1 MTHKNLGR
9 AVRHTAVNR
18 RHFLKLGA
26 TAAVAL
32 LAQPVFGRARPI
44 CEKKLSLYNAHTGES
59 LKTVFWERG
68 EYVPEALA
76 DVNHLLRDFRTG
88 DVYPIEPG
96 LLDVL
101 CALRR
106 RMGAQKPFHVV
117 SGYRSP
123 ATNAWLRMHSQGVA
137 EHSLHMQGE
146 AVDIRLPGHDLDH
159 LHRAALALHAGGVGY
174 YPLSDFIHVDVGRVR
189 TWSG

>member
-1 MTHKNLGR
+1 MTHNKLVR

-32 LAQPVFGRARPI
+32 LAQPAFGRARPI

-106 RMGAQKPFHVV
+106 RMGARKPFHVV

-123 ATNAWLRMHSQGVA
+123 ATNAWLRKHSQAVA